1 MLDKENAAARKGI
14 FMMDASKGFM
24 KDGPKNRLRE
34 QDIHKIVDTFSSQT
48 ELPRFSRMVPVTEI
62 ADPKN
67 AFNLNL
73 PRYIDSTEPEDIQDI
88 EAHLRGGIPD
98 RDIDALDAYWKIMP
112 GLRAALFEPI
122 RPDYSALRGAPA
134 DLKVTIFAHKEFTA
148 FHAAVTKRFD
158 TWRQANA
165 PALRDFRR
173 DGKPKAL
180 IATVSESLL
189 ADFKS
194 APLLDAY
201 DIYQHLMDFWA
212 ETMQDD
218 CYLIAADDWTD
229 AARPTPITDDKSNKA
244 SKEKAD
250 LTVGRKK
257 FRTELI
263 PPALLI
269 ARYFSTEQD
278 RIGTLEADIA
288 SIQQQMEE
296 MTEEHGADGG
306 LLEEARN
313 EKDKITRASAAA
325 RLKDIKSDKDAS
337 EERQIL
343 TEFLRLCD
351 QEAAAS
357 TKLKSVEE
365 SLTESVFGQYAK
377 LTEDDIKSLVVDD
390 KWLASLASAIQGEL
404 DRVSQTLTGRIRQL
418 ADRYASP
425 LPQLTTEVAALAAK
439 VDQHL
444 KKMGHQAS
452 C

>member
-1 MLDKENAAARKGI
+1 
-14 FMMDASKGFM
+14 
-24 KDGPKNRLRE
+24 
-34 QDIHKIVDTFSSQT
+34 
-48 ELPRFSRMVPVTEI
+48 
-62 ADPKN
+62 
-67 AFNLNL
+67 
-73 PRYIDSTEPEDIQDI
+73 
-88 EAHLRGGIPD
+88 
-98 RDIDALDAYWKIMP
+98 
-112 GLRAALFEPI
+112 
-122 RPDYSALRGAPA
+122 
-134 DLKVTIFAHKEFTA
+134 
-148 FHAAVTKRFD
+148 
-158 TWRQANA
+158 
-165 PALRDFRR
+165 
-173 DGKPKAL
+173 
-180 IATVSESLL
+180 
-189 ADFKS
+189 
-194 APLLDAY
+194 
-201 DIYQHLMDFWA
+201 MDFWA

-263 PPALLI
+263 PPALII
-269 ARYFSTEQD
+269 ARYFSAEQD
-278 RIGTLEADIA
+278 RISTLEADIA
-288 SIQQQMEE
+288 SIQQQVEE

-325 RLKDIKSDKDAS
+325 KLKDIKSDKDAA
-337 EERQIL
+337 EERQLL

-357 TKLKSVEE
+357 AKLKSAEDG
-365 SLTESVFGQYAK
+365 LTDSVLSQYAK
-377 LTEDDIKSLVVDD
+377 LTENDIKTLVVDD

-439 VDQHL
+439 VEQHL
-444 KKMGHQAS
+444 KKMGATWN
-452 C
+452 